1 MHQSIINLTTIDKQI
16 NDKISDEVNIKKVNI
31 VAVSKTFKIIDIEPI
46 IKFGHTHF
54 GENKVQEALDKWSD
68 IKVNNKNIKLHLI
81 GKLQTNKVKFV
92 LPLFDYIHS
101 LDSTKLAEKI
111 SNEQSKKNFRP
122 KIFVQVNIANEPQKN
137 GIEVKSLETF
147 LKSCQAN
154 CDLDILGLMCIPPID
169 KNPEVYFKEMN
180 LLNKKFGFKDLSM
193 GMSNDFISAINN
205 GATYIR
211 IGSKIFGKRTI

>member
-16 NDKISDEVNIKKVNI
+16 NDKISDEANIKKVNI
-31 VAVSKTFKIIDIEPI
+31 IAVSKTFKIIDIEPM

-68 IKVNNKNIKLHLI
+68 IKVNNKNIRLHLI

-122 KIFVQVNIANEPQKN
+122 KIFVQVNIANETQKN

-147 LKSCQAN
+147 LKFCEEN

-169 KNPEVYFKEMN
+169 KDPEVYFKEMN

-193 GMSNDFISAINN
+193 GMSNDFISAISN

-211 IGSKIFGKRTI
+211 VGSKIFGKRTI

>member
-1 MHQSIINLTTIDKQI
+1 MENVVKNFDLVKEE
-16 NDKISDEVNIKKVNI
+16 ISNFKNANI
-31 VAVSKTFKIIDIEPI
+31 VAVSKTFPI
-46 IKFGHTHF
+46 GHILPLINHGHQHF
-54 GENKVQEALDKWSD
+54 GENKVQEAQEKWTSL
-68 IKVNNKNIKLHLI
+68 KNNFPNLKLHLI

-101 LDSTKLAEKI
+101 LDSIKLAEKI
-111 SNEQSKKNFRP
+111 SNEQLKKNFRP

-147 LKSCQAN
+147 LKFCEEN

-169 KNPEVYFKEMN
+169 KDPEVYFKEMN

-211 IGSKIFGKRTI
+211 VGSKIFGKRTI